1 MKLETTESLRAQDLL
16 IEVEERGGGGTQSVV
31 CLDAPARPRSP
42 VQQLLFEDCA
52 PQEPPRMQFDPFS
65 YDRYVVMFSGGK
77 DSVACVLHLLDL
89 GIDRSQIE
97 LWHHDVDGRGESFMD
112 WPVTEGYCRRFA
124 EALGLAYFV
133 SWREGGFLREMLR
146 EGQATAPIF
155 TETPDGMVTSGGAG
169 PCNTRRKYPQV
180 TAALSQRWCSA
191 SLKVDVGASAMRNQP
206 RFLGIR
212 TLVVTGERASES
224 AARSNYLEVEPDR
237 CHKQS
242 RHVDHWRPVLRWEEP
257 QVWDILKRFGVRPHP
272 AYFLGFNRVSCM
284 HCIFADKNQR
294 ATERKLMPVRF
305 HRIAQ
310 YESEFGLTIHRMK
323 SVHQLADEGVAY
335 EYDDDVARLAL
346 SSDYNEPILIPPET
360 WKLPSGAFRQGAGP
374 Q

>member
-1 MKLETTESLRAQDLL
+1 MDIPYKSCQ
-16 IEVEERGGGGTQSVV
+16 
-31 CLDAPARPRSP
+31 P
-42 VQQLLFEDCA
+42 VQQLLFEDSA
-52 PQEPPRMQFDPFS
+52 PDAPIATSFDPHS

-77 DSVACVLHLLDL
+77 DSAACVLHLLDL
-89 GIDRSQIE
+89 GIDRTRIE
-97 LWHHDVDGRGESFMD
+97 LWHHDVDGRSESFMD
-112 WPVTEGYCRRFA
+112 WPVTESYCRRFA
-124 EALGLAYFV
+124 EAFGLAYFV

-146 EGQATAPIF
+146 EDQATAPILA
-155 TETPDGMVTSGGAG
+155 ETPDGIVTAGGAG

-224 AARSNYLEVEPDR
+224 AARSKYLETEPDR
-237 CHKQS
+237 CHTQS
-242 RHVDHWRPVLRWEEP
+242 RHVDHWRPVLQWQES

-272 AYFLGFNRVSCM
+272 AYYLGFNRVSCM

-294 ATERKLMPVRF
+294 ATERKLMPIRF
-305 HRIAQ
+305 DRIAR
-310 YESEFGLTIHRMK
+310 YEDEFGLTIHRTK

-335 EYDDDVARLAL
+335 EYDGEVASVAL
-346 SSDYNEPILIPPET
+346 SSDYNEPILIPQET
-360 WKLPSGAFRQGAGP
+360 WQLPAGAYRQGAGP